1 MNLPFVLEVI
11 ISLVFIYLVLSLLAS
26 EVQELIATIL
36 QWRAKH
42 LRDSIANLLGGTGAT
57 SEQAQVTAL
66 VNEIYDDPLIKN
78 INQEAKGVVA
88 KGFRK
93 ITQWL
98 FADNRPGAYGTN
110 QATGPSYIAA
120 DTFST
125 ALTERLGVN
134 QLVDKLVETRLQ
146 EFIQR
151 LLGQVELV
159 EGQIRPVNP
168 STPTGM
174 WEIAQACCLDLT
186 MPPYAE
192 EVSHLVSACA
202 QAEQAY
208 RAGQATLLI
217 TIDRISENL
226 DFFIQTFAQ
235 SGEPA
240 ANDFYRQFSV
250 YKQGLFGLENER
262 AIVSGGLQP
271 SLNEVSALFNRSS
284 NVYKTLKNRY
294 EGLSTQ
300 AATIAQQVSDR
311 VEELLES
318 KRGLNLATMGE
329 AGSTESDRAE
339 CLEQALSELSEADF
353 QIYDDY
359 QKYLQVQG
367 VIDRLPTSV
376 RDSLEILARRAK
388 TRVQTVES
396 SVDQFRQEI
405 GTWFDRSM
413 SRTSGVYK
421 RNAKGVAIII
431 GVIIA
436 MITNSDTFHIL
447 SRLSSDQSLRQVIA
461 EGASQVAP
469 KGERPGEIRQEL
481 ESLKNQTEEVLTDIP
496 LPITWNPSNLSRQLG
511 CPYDPSTD
519 QGPGPDKPYSVLTR
533 QQWNN
538 LYKQCLQ
545 RDPAPEMAVPLQV
558 LQLIN
563 ERPFSFLRMLTGWFI
578 SGIAIAMGAPF
589 WFDLLGRVV
598 NVRNAGSKPKSS
610 DSSSN
615 P

>member
-1 MNLPFVLEVI
+1 MNLPFVLEVV
-11 ISLVFIYLVLSLLAS
+11 ISLVFIYLILSLLAS

-42 LRDSIANLLGGTGAT
+42 LRDSIGNLLGGTGAS
-57 SEQAQVTAL
+57 SEQTKVTTL
-66 VNEIYDDPLIKN
+66 VNELYDDPLIKN
-78 INQEAKGVVA
+78 INQEAKGLFA

-93 ITQWL
+93 VTQWV
-98 FADNRPGAYGTN
+98 FAENRPGAYGTD
-110 QATGPSYIAA
+110 QATGPSYISA

-151 LLGQVELV
+151 LT
-159 EGQIRPVNP
+159 GQIQIAEGKVSLVNP
-168 STPTGM
+168 ESPTGL
-174 WEIAQACCLDLT
+174 WEVAQNSGLDLT
-186 MPPYAE
+186 VEPYAS
-192 EVSHLVSACA
+192 EVSYLVNACN

-208 RAGQATLLI
+208 RSGQATLLI
-217 TIDRISENL
+217 TIDRLSENL
-226 DFFIQTFAQ
+226 DLFIQTFAQ
-235 SGEPA
+235 SDDPA
-240 ANDFYRQFSV
+240 AGNFYRQFSI

-271 SLNEVSALFNRSS
+271 SINEVSSLFNRSS
-284 NVYKTLKNRY
+284 SAYKTLKHRY

-300 AATIAQQVSDR
+300 AAEIAQHVNSR
-311 VEELLES
+311 TEELLES
-318 KRGLNLATMGE
+318 KRGLDVSTMNQTAPSE
-329 AGSTESDRAE
+329 ADRDE
-339 CLEQALSELSEADF
+339 CLEQAIGELSPEEF

-359 QKYLQVQG
+359 QKYIHFQR
-367 VIDRLPTSV
+367 VIDKLPSAV
-376 RDSLEILARRAK
+376 RDSLSILARRAQ
-388 TRVQTVES
+388 TRVQTTESTVE
-396 SVDQFRQEI
+396 QFRQEV

-431 GVIIA
+431 GVLIA
-436 MITNSDTFHIL
+436 MVTNSDTFHIL
-447 SRLSSDQSLRQVIA
+447 TRLSSDESLRQIVA

-511 CPYDPSTD
+511 CPYDPTTD

-545 RDPAPEMAVPLQV
+545 RNPAPDMAVPLQV

-578 SGIAIAMGAPF
+578 SGVAIAMGAPF
-589 WFDLLGRVV
+589 WFDLLGKVV

-610 DSSSN
+610 DASSN
-615 P
+615 S